1 MSRVTMLAMLSA
13 LLSLAWLVGCTDVPS
28 NGPTPPTL
36 EAEYRVLNASELAS
50 VDMTFD
56 SGPAASGLGFGQA
69 NSHQTYP
76 AGNRVGVIGGSGD
89 TLRVAMTTDQR
100 ATVLVLPL
108 TSSFREFIKLVERRI
123 FDPAQTATGR
133 VRFVH
138 GAAADSTAGPDV
150 DVTLAGSDT
159 TITLSG
165 ISFRDVGG
173 YQSVPSGTYTLSVFA
188 AGDTTATTSV
198 SVDVGNTRSTSVL
211 VSDASGALS
220 LVNLS
225 DN

>member
-1 MSRVTMLAMLSA
+1 MKLRSTMVMLSV
-13 LLSLAWLVGCTDVPS
+13 LLLVVWLVGCTDVPS

-36 EAEYRVLNASELAS
+36 EAEYRVLNASELSSA
-50 VDMTFD
+50 DMTFD
-56 SGPAASGLGFGQA
+56 LGPAATGLGFGQA

-108 TSSFREFIKLVERRI
+108 TTTFREFIKLVERRI
-123 FDPAQTATGR
+123 FDPAQTATGKVR
-133 VRFVH
+133 VVH
-138 GAAADSTAGPDV
+138 GAATTTGAGPDV
-150 DVTLAGSDT
+150 DVTVAGSDT
-159 TITLSG
+159 SITLSG
-165 ISFRDVGG
+165 MSFKDVGS
-173 YQSVPSGTYTLSVFA
+173 YLSIPSGTYTVSVFA
-188 AGDTTATTSV
+188 AGDSTAATSA
-198 SVDVGNTRSTSVL
+198 SVDVGNARSTSVL

-220 LVNLS
+220 LVSLS